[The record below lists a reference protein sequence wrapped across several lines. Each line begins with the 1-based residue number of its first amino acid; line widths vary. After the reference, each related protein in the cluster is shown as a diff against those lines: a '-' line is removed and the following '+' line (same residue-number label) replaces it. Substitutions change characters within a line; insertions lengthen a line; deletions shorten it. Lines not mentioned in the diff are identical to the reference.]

1 LTSAIGK
8 MIGLSRSAFAA
19 FCFVC
24 AANAYAADLDAGVP
38 RTFASAQDA
47 ASALVEAARTDD
59 VSDLVRILGAES
71 REWISSGDAALDRL
85 SLEQFVAAYEQKNSL
100 DQEGEDKAILVIG
113 DDDFPFAFP
122 IVKTDDGWAFDPDQG
137 KEELLDRRIGRNE
150 LNTIQVLLAIVDAQ
164 YEYGEADRDGDGFV
178 EFAAKFGSSP
188 GEHDGLY
195 WPTADDEPL
204 SPLGPLVSEAVAKG
218 YGQEELGGET
228 PTYQGYLFKPLLRQG
243 PDAPGGARDYVVDGE
258 SIAGFAA
265 LAYPATYGNSGIMTF
280 MVNQDG
286 VVYQSDLGPETA
298 EKAESIDSF
307 NPGEGWTVVE
317 PSSE

>member
-1 LTSAIGK
+1 

-19 FCFVC
+19 FCFVSV
-24 AANAYAADLDAGVP
+24 ASAYAADADGAVP
-38 RTFASAQDA
+38 QTFASAQAAAAALVDA
-47 ASALVEAARTDD
+47 AKADDMSALV
-59 VSDLVRILGAES
+59 SILGAES
-71 REWISSGDAALDRL
+71 REWISSGDPALDRL

-122 IVKTDDGWAFDPDQG
+122 IVKTDNGWAFDPDQG

-188 GEHDGLY
+188 GKHDGLY

-218 YGQEELGGET
+218 YGQQELGGDT

-243 PDAPGGARDYVVDGE
+243 PEAPGGARDYVVDGE

-298 EKAESIDSF
+298 EKAEMIDSF
-307 NPGEGWTVVE
+307 NPGEGWTEVE
-317 PSSE
+317 SPSE